1 MDSMQCALVLPPSS
15 RHFGNSPRTIAAP
28 GAPTEIELDRITTV
42 PAATG
47 VNASSPAFR
56 AVIYVAAFATGAIVM
71 SFEMLGS
78 RYLNPY
84 FGSGIYTWAALISTV
99 LAALTAGYFLGGFI
113 ADRTVSASVLG
124 AIVSVASLYLLALP
138 SFADVIL
145 GFVSNTM
152 DDVRLGSLCAALA
165 IMVLPV
171 ALLGVYSPFAIRL
184 VLRAAQHSG
193 TISGAV
199 YGVSTAGSIAG
210 TLGTTFFLIP
220 TIGTRAITLLL
231 GVAGLCCGLLL
242 FALGRLHRPA
252 KGAAAAVL
260 AAFALLALGGDRAW
274 SDDVFDANVRARM
287 LKHSDGRVAHL
298 ETEYNNLFI
307 DKHGSLLGLSSMYT
321 GRPNYIES
329 IVDLK
334 DPDAMPVPYDQT
346 MTAALAYPKAPK
358 RILMIGLG
366 AGSISSY
373 LGRAMPDAQIDV
385 VELDPGVISAG
396 KDYFGLRDTDRVR
409 LIASDGRV
417 YLNRHKDLYD
427 LILLD
432 AFRELGIPFHLLTR
446 EFYGLVKEH
455 LAPDGAMASNV
466 AANTKLYL
474 STLVTLGAV
483 FPTVDAYPDWLDRSE
498 AQVTAVAMPVPR
510 PTADALQQSATA
522 LQQQYHFRYP
532 LPALARKR
540 VTEPS
545 SEGGEL
551 LTDDFAPADLYRVT
565 PVKLPKR

>member
-1 MDSMQCALVLPPSS
+1 M
-15 RHFGNSPRTIAAP
+15 
-28 GAPTEIELDRITTV
+28 
-42 PAATG
+42 
-47 VNASSPAFR
+47 FR
-56 AVIYVAAFATGAIVM
+56 AVIYVVAFVTGAIVM

-124 AIVSVASLYLLALP
+124 AIVSAASLYLLTLP

-152 DDVRLGSLCAALA
+152 DDVRLGSLAAALA

-171 ALLGVYSPFAIRL
+171 ALFGVYSPFAIRL

-193 TISGAV
+193 TVSGTV

-220 TIGTRAITLLL
+220 AIGTRAITLVL
-231 GVAGLCCGLLL
+231 GAAGLCCGLLL
-242 FALGRLHRPA
+242 FALGRHRPA
-252 KGAAAAVL
+252 KGAAAL
-260 AAFALLALGGDRAW
+260 AAFAVLVLGCDRAW
-274 SDDVFDANVRARM
+274 SDDVFDASVRAQM
-287 LKHSDGRVAHL
+287 LKHGDGRVAHL

-334 DPDAMPVPYDQT
+334 DPDAMPVPYNQT

-366 AGSISSY
+366 AGSISTY

-396 KDYFGLRDTDRVR
+396 KDYFGLRETDKIR

-446 EFYGLVKEH
+446 EFYTLVKEH
-455 LAPDGAMASNV
+455 LAPGGAMASNV

-474 STLVTLGAV
+474 STLVTLAAV
-483 FPTVDAYPDWLDRSE
+483 FPTVDAYPEWLDRSE
-498 AQVTAVAMPVPR
+498 AQVIAVAMPAQR

-532 LPALARKR
+532 LPALAGHR
-540 VTEPS
+540 VTEPNA
-545 SEGGEL
+545 EGGEL

-565 PVKLPKR
+565 PVKLPKRQ

>member
-1 MDSMQCALVLPPSS
+1 
-15 RHFGNSPRTIAAP
+15 
-28 GAPTEIELDRITTV
+28 LDKVTTV

-47 VNASSPAFR
+47 VNASSPVFR
-56 AVIYVAAFATGAIVM
+56 PVIYVAAFATGAIVM

-113 ADRTVSASVLG
+113 ADLTVSASVLG
-124 AIVSVASLYLLALP
+124 AIVSVAALYLLALP
-138 SFADVIL
+138 SFADAIL
-145 GFVSNTM
+145 GIVSNTV

-231 GVAGLCCGLLL
+231 GAAGLCCGLSL

-252 KGAAAAVL
+252 RGAAAAL
-260 AAFALLALGGDRAW
+260 AAFAVLALGGGRAW
-274 SDDVFDANVRARM
+274 SDDVFDANVRAQM

-298 ETEYNNLFI
+298 ETEYNDLFI

-334 DPDAMPVPYDQT
+334 DPDAMPVPYNQT
-346 MTAALAYPKAPK
+346 MTAALAYPTAPK

-366 AGSISSY
+366 AGSISTY

-396 KDYFGLRDTDRVR
+396 KDYFGLRETDRIR
-409 LIASDGRV
+409 LIAGDGRV
-417 YLNRHKDLYD
+417 YLNRHNDLYD

-455 LAPDGAMASNV
+455 LAPGGAMASNV

-474 STLVTLGAV
+474 STLITLGAV
-483 FPTVDAYPDWLDRSE
+483 FPTVDVYPDWVDRSE
-498 AQVTAVAMPVPR
+498 AQAIAVAMPAPR
-510 PTADALQQSATA
+510 PTADGLQKSAAA

-532 LPALARKR
+532 LPVLAGKR
-540 VTEPS
+540 VTEPDS
-545 SEGGEL
+545 AGGEL

-565 PVKLPKR
+565 PVKLPKRQ